1 MQTPAQTTPSYNALA
16 YFVIALLGVM
26 LILQQVVQPLP
37 WLHIP
42 LADVLPFSLQRLT
55 INDFAYDPQTPF
67 ASPWR
72 WLTTHL
78 VHLDWV
84 HALANMTA
92 FVAVCVIFAPL
103 FNLQRLIV
111 VLVTGA
117 VSACAVHT
125 LAKPVVSFAGFSALT
140 HALVA
145 FCAILI
151 SASYRHSNTA
161 SFHPWM
167 GYLVL
172 IAILLKLSF
181 ELSMPAQSL
190 NWLGAYAAVYA
201 HLGGAIGGTLVA
213 LWTLYR
219 LRYGLKH

>member
-1 MQTPAQTTPSYNALA
+1 MHTPTPSTRTSNALA
-16 YFVIALLGVM
+16 YCVIALLGVM
-26 LILQQVVQPLP
+26 LILQQVIQPLS

-42 LADVLPFSLQRLT
+42 LADALPFSLQRLT
-55 INDFAYDPQTPF
+55 ISEFAYDPQTPF

-78 VHLDWV
+78 VHLDWG

-103 FNLQRLIV
+103 FNLQRLIA
-111 VLVTGA
+111 VLLIGA
-117 VSACAVHT
+117 VGACTVHT
-125 LAKPVVSFAGFSALT
+125 LAEPVASFVGFSALT

-145 FCAILI
+145 FCAVLI
-151 SASYRHSNTA
+151 STNRPSSTA
-161 SFHPWM
+161 AFRPWV
-167 GYLVL
+167 GYLML

-190 NWLGAYAAVYA
+190 NWLGANTAVYA
-201 HLGGAIGGTLVA
+201 HLGGVIGGVIIA
-213 LWTLYR
+213 LWSLSR
-219 LRYGLKH
+219 LKHSMPD